1 MNQPGNAL
9 LVSQIIEALPE
20 QLRGS
25 VVLEV
30 MENVDSTSDELSRRS
45 GHADVSGCVVLAE
58 QQTAGRGRRGRVW
71 SSPAMKNVYLSLAW
85 RMDLEPQDLAGLS
98 LALGCSVA
106 EALERDVLSI
116 AAAQAAILT
125 CKPAVET
132 ENVLQL
138 KWPNDV
144 YANHRKLGG
153 IIVDLA
159 NASDGGVTVI
169 AGIGINVLM
178 AGDDDVGV
186 DQPFIGLVELIPRPE
201 RSVGVDG
208 PAKVSAGG
216 SVEET
221 RWVVLDRN
229 RVAASIIE
237 AAVGVLQA
245 WSTSGFGSWQG
256 AWQARDMMLGQRVSI
271 IGAESIEGVARGV
284 NAEGALLIETVEGF
298 KTVWGGDVSLRRQ
311 VQESV

>member
-1 MNQPGNAL
+1 VNQPRNAL
-9 LVSQIIEALPE
+9 LVSQIREAMPE
-20 QLRGS
+20 QLRDA

-30 MENVDSTSDELSRRS
+30 MESIDSTSDELSRRS
-45 GHADVSGCVVLAE
+45 RKADVSGCVVLAE

-116 AAAQAAILT
+116 AAAKAAIAT
-125 CKPAVET
+125 GKPAVET
-132 ENVLQL
+132 ANLLQL

-186 DQPFIGLVELIPRPE
+186 DQPFIGLMELITSREKPVGDE
-201 RSVGVDG
+201 RSAEVGAV
-208 PAKVSAGG
+208 GG
-216 SVEET
+216 AEEAP
-221 RWVVLDRN
+221 WVALDRN

-245 WSTSGFGSWQG
+245 WNTSGFSFWQG
-256 AWQARDMMLGQRVSI
+256 AWQGRDMMLGQRVSI
-271 IGAESIEGVARGV
+271 IGAESIEGIARGV
-284 NAEGALLIETVEGF
+284 NAEGALLIETAEGL